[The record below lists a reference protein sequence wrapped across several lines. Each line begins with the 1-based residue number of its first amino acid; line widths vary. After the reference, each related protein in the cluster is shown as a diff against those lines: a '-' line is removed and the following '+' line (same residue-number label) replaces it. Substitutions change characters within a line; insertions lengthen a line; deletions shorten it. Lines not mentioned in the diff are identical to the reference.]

1 MNIHQFSAGFQLG
14 DAISQE
20 MLEIKRLLAKENY
33 EGKIFAENVLSSDRK
48 FAEKLTKANI
58 KPEDVIVYHHSIH
71 SKVLDFL
78 LQFPNKK
85 ILIYHNVTPESFFED
100 YDLRFSYL
108 LRKGREDLTVIKN
121 HFQHSFAV
129 SQFNLNEL
137 IHLGFKQSRVFPL
150 HLNFQKWNLN
160 SEDIKSKTHSNQTP
174 SFLFVGRI
182 APNKCQ
188 DDLIRFARTWK
199 SNYGKNFSLRML
211 GFCNPDQQ
219 SYLDELNFM
228 ITQLDLQEE
237 VKIIP
242 YVDESMLKKIYS
254 DSNLFLSM
262 SEHEGFCV
270 PLMEAM
276 HFQLPVVAYAAGA
289 VPETLGEA
297 GILFQSKDFDQLAKE
312 IDKIFQNNEYR
323 NKVLFQQNQRL
334 NSYLKSTSILPLL
347 EVIKS

>member
-20 MLEIKRLLAKENY
+20 MLEIKRLLAKEGY
-33 EGKIFAENVLSSDRK
+33 QGKIFAENVLSSDRR
-48 FAEKLTKANI
+48 FAEKISKVKIQEN
-58 KPEDVIVYHHSIH
+58 DVIVYHHSIH

-78 LQFPNKK
+78 LQYPNKK
-85 ILIYHNVTPESFFED
+85 ILIYHNVTPENFFEP

-108 LRKGREDLTVIKN
+108 LRKGREDLEIIREN
-121 HFQHSFAV
+121 FQHSFAV
-129 SQFNLNEL
+129 SNFNLSEL
-137 IHLGFKQSRVFPL
+137 IHLGFNHAKHFPL
-150 HLNFQKWNLN
+150 HLNFQKWDHNHI
-160 SEDIKSKTHSNQTP
+160 ESKVKTFHFP

-199 SNYGKNFSLRML
+199 SNFGNQFSLRML

-228 ITQLDLQEE
+228 ISQLDLQNE
-237 VKIIP
+237 VKIIS
-242 YVDESMLKKIYS
+242 YVDETMVKQIYQE
-254 DSNLFLSM
+254 SNLFLSM

-270 PLMEAM
+270 PLLEAM
-276 HFQLPVVAYAAGA
+276 HFQMPVVAYAAGA
-289 VPETLGEA
+289 VPETLGNS
-297 GILFQSKDFDQLAKE
+297 GILFESKNFDQLTKE
-312 IDKIFQNNEYR
+312 ISKIFTSTEYR
-323 NKVLFQQNQRL
+323 NGLIYHQNLRL
-334 NSYLKSTSILPLL
+334 DAYLKSTSILPLL

>member
-1 MNIHQFSAGFQLG
+1 MNIHQFSAGFQFG

-20 MLEIKRLLAKENY
+20 MLEIKRLLAKEGY
-33 EGKIFAENVLSSDRK
+33 TGKIYAENVLSSDRK
-48 FAEKLTKANI
+48 FAEKISKAKL
-58 KPEDVIVYHHSIH
+58 KPADVIVYHHSID
-71 SKVLDFL
+71 SKVLDYL

-85 ILIYHNVTPESFFED
+85 ILIYHNVTPENFFEP

-108 LRKGREDLTVIKN
+108 LRRGREDLEKIRDS
-121 HFQHSFAV
+121 FQHSFAV
-129 SQFNLNEL
+129 SNFNLAEL
-137 IHLGFKQSRVFPL
+137 NSLGFKQTKLFPL
-150 HLNFQKWNLN
+150 HLNFQKWDHNQM
-160 SEDIKSKTHSNQTP
+160 ETKGKSFVFP

-199 SNYGKNFSLRML
+199 SIHGNQFSLRML

-219 SYLDELNFM
+219 AYLDELNFM
-228 ITQLDLQEE
+228 ICQLDLQNE

-242 YVDESMLKKIYS
+242 YVDETIVKKIYLE
-254 DSNLFLSM
+254 SNLFLSM

-276 HFQLPVVAYAAGA
+276 HFQLPVIAYAAAA
-289 VPETLGEA
+289 VPETLGNA
-297 GILFQSKDFDQLAKE
+297 GVLFQSKDFHQLVNQIDQIYK
-312 IDKIFQNNEYR
+312 NPEYR
-323 NKVLFQQNQRL
+323 NSIIYQQNLRL
-334 NSYLKSTSILPLL
+334 DAYLKSNSILPLL

>member
-20 MLEIKRLLAKENY
+20 MLEMKRLLAKEGY
-33 EGKIFAENVLSSDRK
+33 TGKIYAENVYSNDRK
-48 FAEKLTKANI
+48 YAEKISKVNI
-58 KPEDVIVYHHSIH
+58 KPQDVIVYHHSIH

-85 ILIYHNVTPESFFED
+85 ILIYHNVTPENFFEP

-108 LRKGREDLTVIKN
+108 LRRGREDLEIIRD

-129 SQFNLNEL
+129 SSFNLAEL
-137 IHLGFKQSRVFPL
+137 IQIGFKHVRLLPL
-150 HLNFQKWNLN
+150 HLNFQKWDHNHI
-160 SEDIKSKTHSNQTP
+160 ESKHKTFVFP

-188 DDLIRFARTWK
+188 DDLIRFARSWK
-199 SNYGKNFSLRML
+199 SIYGNQFSLRML

-228 ITQLDLQEE
+228 ITQFDLQNE

-242 YVDESMLKKIYS
+242 YVDEAMLKKIYLE
-254 DSNLFLSM
+254 SNLFLSM

-270 PLMEAM
+270 PLLEAM

-289 VPETLGEA
+289 VPETLGNS
-297 GILFQSKDFDQLAKE
+297 GILFHSKDFNQLVRE
-312 IDKIFQNNEYR
+312 IDKIFKNNDYR
-323 NKVLFQQNQRL
+323 NSIIYHQNL
-334 NSYLKSTSILPLL
+334 HLDTYLKSTSILPLL

>member
-33 EGKIFAENVLSSDRK
+33 EGNIFAENVLSSDRK

-58 KPEDVIVYHHSIH
+58 KPKDVIVYHHSIH

-85 ILIYHNVTPESFFED
+85 ILIYHNVTPESFFEA

-108 LRKGREDLTVIKN
+108 LRKGREDLSVIKN
-121 HFQHSFAV
+121 NFQHSFAV

-137 IHLGFKQSRVFPL
+137 IHLGFKQSRIFPL

-160 SEDIKSKTHSNQTP
+160 SEDTKTKAYSYQTP

-199 SNYGKNFSLRML
+199 SNYGNNFSLRML

-254 DSNLFLSM
+254 ESNLFLSM

-297 GILFQSKDFDQLAKE
+297 GYLFHSKDFDQLAKE
-312 IDKIFQNNEYR
+312 IYKIFQNNEYR
-323 NKVLFQQNQRL
+323 NTILFQQNQRL
-334 NSYLKSTSILPLL
+334 DSYLKSTSILPLL